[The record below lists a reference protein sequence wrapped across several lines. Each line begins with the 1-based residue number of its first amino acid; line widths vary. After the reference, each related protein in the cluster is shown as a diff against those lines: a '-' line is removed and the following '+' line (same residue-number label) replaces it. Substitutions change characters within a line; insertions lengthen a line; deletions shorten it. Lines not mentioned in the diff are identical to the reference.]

1 VSRGARKYGGTKKVE
16 KEKVMGNIKVHFS
29 SASDKWSTP
38 QDLFEK
44 LNAEFDFTL
53 DPCADECNHKCDK
66 YYTEERNGLEQSWSG
81 ERVFCN
87 PPYGREISKWVK
99 KCFDEVYSGGC
110 DLAVALL
117 PARTDT
123 RWFHGYVYNKAEI
136 RFLDKR
142 IKFGG
147 QTQPAPFPSMVV
159 IFRGCK

>member
-1 VSRGARKYGGTKKVE
+1 MEERG
-16 KEKVMGNIKVHFS
+16 KVMANINVHFS
-29 SASDKWSTP
+29 SASDKWATP
-38 QDLFEK
+38 QDLFDK
-44 LNAEFDFTL
+44 LNAEFHFTL
-53 DPCADECNHKCDK
+53 DPCADEFNYKCDK
-66 YYTEERNGLEQSWSG
+66 YYTKAQDGLAQAWSG

-87 PPYGREISKWVK
+87 PPYGREIAKWVR

-110 DLAVALL
+110 DLVVALL

-123 RWFHGYVYNKAEI
+123 KWFHNYVYNKTEI

-147 QTQPAPFPSMVV
+147 QKQPAPFPSMVA